1 MKRLGKFVLTVFL
14 IIGALGF
21 NILTIIWT
29 IVSGI
34 VCGLAALLALP
45 MALITKSNKC
55 LRAIAAVWV
64 ILLALPAKA
73 IGMEKMDL
81 DDYSPKIANK
91 LREKGLPTTAYT
103 DDNINGSKELIK
115 DYWNDEES

>member
-1 MKRLGKFVLTVFL
+1 MKRLGKFVLNTLL

-55 LRAIAAVWV
+55 LGAIVAVWV

-73 IGMEKMDL
+73 IGMEKMDW
-81 DDYSPKIANK
+81 DDYSPEIANK
-91 LREKGLPTTAYT
+91 LREKGLSTTVYT
-103 DDNINGSKELIK
+103 NDNINRSKELIK

>member
-1 MKRLGKFVLTVFL
+1 MKRLGEFVLTALL

-55 LRAIAAVWV
+55 LSAIVAVWV
-64 ILLALPAKA
+64 ILLALPGKA
-73 IGMEKMDL
+73 IGMETMDW

-91 LREKGLPTTAYT
+91 LREKGFPTTVNAN
-103 DDNINGSKELIK
+103 DNINRSKKIIE